1 VTIATRRRQIKVVG
15 FVLFLVMLAAGLLLG
30 TQSSLTLERSESGS
44 VTAVNAWRF
53 SGVPLITRSVT
64 GLREVRI
71 VPMNLSTRD
80 QRSTAYHDVWGRRVV
95 PERVVLVGD
104 NDVEYPYREDVSLI
118 RHFLENP
125 RRDRLQITQPL
136 DVRRKVSSIVLLALA
151 ALTTIGAVWQRIA
164 GRDPLSGAP
173 RRVKPLP
180 PAYGTAIF
188 VGGIVVMFWFFTA
201 GHRVFGPLAP
211 RKVNLLME
219 SAKQD
224 DAAGVAKAVNQGVF
238 IDARDGQDMTSL
250 MLAARSGATRAADA
264 LLAAGANVGLRDL
277 NDTTAL
283 GWAVRTKHFET
294 AKRLFDAGAATE
306 DLDADAVALLR
317 DAGILAPRP

>member
-1 VTIATRRRQIKVVG
+1 
-15 FVLFLVMLAAGLLLG
+15 MLAAGLLLG
-30 TQSSLTLERSESGS
+30 TQSSLTLERTGSGG
-44 VTAVNAWRF
+44 VTAVNAWRL
-53 SGVPLITRSVT
+53 SGVPLLTRTVT

-80 QRSTAYHDVWGRRVV
+80 QRSTAYHDIWGRRVV

-118 RHFLENP
+118 RHFLANP
-125 RRDRLQITQPL
+125 SRDRLQLDQPL
-136 DVRRKVSSIVLLALA
+136 DVRRKVSSIVLLTLA
-151 ALTTIGAVWQRIA
+151 ALTVVGFVWQRVA

-173 RRVKPLP
+173 RKVKPLP
-180 PAYGTAIF
+180 QPYGTAIF
-188 VGGIVVMFWFFTA
+188 IGGIVVMFWFFTA

-224 DAAGVAKAVNQGVF
+224 DDAGVDKAIKQGVF

-250 MLAARSGATRAADA
+250 MLAARSGASRATDA
-264 LLAAGANVGLRDL
+264 LIAAGANVGLRDL
-277 NDTTAL
+277 NDMTAL
-283 GWAVRTKHFET
+283 GWAVRTKHLDT
-294 AKRLFDAGAATE
+294 AKRLLDAGAALE
-306 DLDADAVALLR
+306 DLDADAITVLR
-317 DAGILAPRP
+317 DAGVLSGRP

>member
-15 FVLFLVMLAAGLLLG
+15 YLVFLVMLAAGLLLG
-30 TQSSLTLERSESGS
+30 TQSSLTLERTSSGG
-44 VTAVNAWRF
+44 VTAVNAWRL
-53 SGVPLITRSVT
+53 SSVALIKRTVT

-80 QRSTAYHDVWGRRVV
+80 QRSTAYHDMWGRRVV

-118 RHFLENP
+118 RHFLANP
-125 RRDRLQITQPL
+125 SRDRLQLDQPL
-136 DVRRKVSSIVLLALA
+136 DVRRRVSSIVLLTLA
-151 ALTTIGAVWQRIA
+151 ALTIVGFVWQRVA

-173 RRVKPLP
+173 RKVKPLP
-180 PAYGTAIF
+180 QPWGTVIF
-188 VGGIVVMFWFFTA
+188 IGGIVVTFWFFTA

-224 DAAGVAKAVNQGVF
+224 DAAGVDKAIKQGVF

-250 MLAARSGATRAADA
+250 MLAARSGASRATDA
-264 LLAAGANVGLRDL
+264 LIAAGANVGLRDL
-277 NDTTAL
+277 NDMTAL
-283 GWAVRTKHFET
+283 GWAVRTKHLDT
-294 AKRLFDAGAATE
+294 AKHLLDSGAALE
-306 DLDADAVALLR
+306 DLDADAITVLR
-317 DAGILAPRP
+317 DARILSGRR